1 MGRLVR
7 VILYASI
14 VIILYFWI
22 TSLLKSYQQKQELK
36 NAVTA
41 EVADTSFAETDT
53 LSISDEQNN
62 LSNEELSSG
71 NVQYEALD
79 KAIDELSAK
88 ENKKETT
95 KTVTQQET
103 APNPSKGS
111 EKPAITQKQN
121 TGSGPYMV
129 IAGSFIKEENARQQ
143 LTKLKS
149 LGYNSAE
156 IKIFV
161 SSEYHSVIVSRHATP
176 SEAEKVVQDLRKNGV
191 ESFVKEKK

>member
-7 VILYASI
+7 VILYAFI
-14 VIILYFWI
+14 VIMLYFWI

-36 NAVTA
+36 NAGTSEVT
-41 EVADTSFAETDT
+41 DTSFKQTDT
-53 LSISDEQNN
+53 ISLSDEQID
-62 LSNEELSSG
+62 LSNEELSSE

-79 KAIDELSAK
+79 KAIDELSVK
-88 ENKKETT
+88 ENKKESP
-95 KTVTQQET
+95 KTVSKQESGPDP
-103 APNPSKGS
+103 AKDS
-111 EKPAITQKQN
+111 EKPAISARQN
-121 TGSGPYMV
+121 TGSGPFMV

-143 LTKLKS
+143 LTKLRS